1 MSEEPRGRI
10 DGHAVLDVG
19 GDIGALVLYTDARL
33 AEAEIE
39 ISPEDD
45 VGARV
50 HTAIHER
57 PTTDAR
63 GRPVYA
69 GIYPDLRAGRY
80 RIWAPEPGLR
90 DRVTVRGGEIAEVD
104 WRTEEPAPGR

>member
-1 MSEEPRGRI
+1 MPEESRGPV

-19 GDIGALVLYTDARL
+19 GDVGALVLYTDARF

-39 ISPEDD
+39 ISPENDE
-45 VGARV
+45 GARV

-57 PTTDAR
+57 SAR
-63 GRPVYA
+63 DHEGRQVYA
-69 GIYPDLRAGRY
+69 GIFPDLRAGPY

-90 DRVTVRGGEIAEVD
+90 DRVTVIGGEIAEVD
-104 WRTEEPAPGR
+104 WRTE